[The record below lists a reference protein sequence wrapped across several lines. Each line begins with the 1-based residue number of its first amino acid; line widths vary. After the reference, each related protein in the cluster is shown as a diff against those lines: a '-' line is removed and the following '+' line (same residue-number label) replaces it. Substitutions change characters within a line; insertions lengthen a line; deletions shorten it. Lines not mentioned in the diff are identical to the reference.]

1 MKKLFALALALLLFA
16 LAACGANEAGT
27 ASPGAG
33 TEASPAGPEES
44 PRTAVRFQTLTK
56 AATCETGDLYTY
68 SYPALELNTGS
79 QSGPALSRAL
89 NGALTPSEDTLAEV
103 DSAARAAYEALDEA
117 GRLDWMGVGYGFQR
131 RAELMRA
138 TAGC

>member
-56 AATCETGDLYTY
+56 AAKCETGDL
-68 SYPALELNTGS
+68 
-79 QSGPALSRAL
+79 
-89 NGALTPSEDTLAEV
+89 
-103 DSAARAAYEALDEA
+103 
-117 GRLDWMGVGYGFQR
+117 
-131 RAELMRA
+131 
-138 TAGC
+138 